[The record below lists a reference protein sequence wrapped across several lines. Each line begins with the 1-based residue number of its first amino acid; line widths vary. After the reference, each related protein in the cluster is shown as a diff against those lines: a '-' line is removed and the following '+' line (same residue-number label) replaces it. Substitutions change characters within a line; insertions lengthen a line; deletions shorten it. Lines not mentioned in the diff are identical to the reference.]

1 MVLASSREER
11 LKEIET
17 GRVTREIIAYV
28 TYLLLLILVSGH
40 NLDSRSFLWTSS
52 IRKILNTGPTVSQVL
67 FNTSFYPF
75 VLNIHFIIIRR
86 AF

>member
-52 IRKILNTGPTVSQVL
+52 IRNILNTGPSVSQVL
-67 FNTSFYPF
+67 FSRSFYLF
-75 VLNIHFIIIRR
+75 VLNIYIS
-86 AF
+86 